1 MLNRQIKT
9 NEENLKRAE
18 IKNDDKVDTGL
29 GEDDKVLM
37 DIQDNTYFLL
47 NERNKIIF
55 LLSVLNE
62 LRSRKDRKGQASIIG
77 KILTQARKYYQ
88 SLEKTIRQK

>member
-9 NEENLKRAE
+9 NDENLKRAE

-77 KILTQARKYYQ
+77 KILAQARKYYQ

>member
-9 NEENLKRAE
+9 NDENLKRAE

-77 KILTQARKYYQ
+77 KILSQARKYYQ
-88 SLEKTIRQK
+88 SL